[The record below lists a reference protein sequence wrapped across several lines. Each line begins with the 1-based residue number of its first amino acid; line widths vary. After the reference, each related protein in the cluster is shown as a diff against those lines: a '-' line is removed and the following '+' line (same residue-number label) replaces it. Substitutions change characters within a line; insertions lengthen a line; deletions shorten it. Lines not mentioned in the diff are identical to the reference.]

1 MGLAV
6 VSGALL
12 CPGHVHCAH
21 RGFIGH
27 TCTIFGAPLTHRP
40 PGGVFRARPRV
51 LGAPPT
57 KIPPLGRAR
66 ALAVRQ
72 AKRRPPGA
80 TFAGEKK
87 NPGWPAGWPAV
98 PRVGSF
104 FAAERRPNRSN
115 RPSGLGVAPPGHWG
129 EGGGIFVT
137 QFGTRPGRPSG
148 GRGALLVACGSP
160 PAATPAKVA
169 HWVHTTAN
177 ASDLGHFQRK
187 TSTNA
192 KRSPKKGAGWLGG
205 PGDYGGAL
213 EPGRGGF
220 HMGKL
225 E

>member
-6 VSGALL
+6 VSGGLL
-12 CPGHVHCAH
+12 CPGHVHYAH
-21 RGFIGH
+21 RGLIGH
-27 TCTIFGAPLTHRP
+27 TCTILGAPLTHRP
-40 PGGVFRARPRV
+40 PGGVFRVRPRV
-51 LGAPPT
+51 LGAPPHE
-57 KIPPLGRAR
+57 KPPPWTRTGPVGQAGQKN
-66 ALAVRQ
+66 ASGSDFCRQ
-72 AKRRPPGA
+72 
-80 TFAGEKK
+80 EKK
-87 NPGWPAGWPAV
+87 FPGWPAV

-160 PAATPAKVA
+160 PAVTPAKVA
-169 HWVHTTAN
+169 HGVHTTAN

-213 EPGRGGF
+213 GPGRGGF

-225 E
+225 DF

>member
-1 MGLAV
+1 MG
-6 VSGALL
+6 S
-12 CPGHVHCAH
+12 
-21 RGFIGH
+21 R
-27 TCTIFGAPLTHRP
+27 R
-40 PGGVFRARPRV
+40 
-51 LGAPPT
+51 APPRKAPPLDAHGPCRSGRPKERLRERLLPARK
-57 KIPPLGRAR
+57 KIP
-66 ALAVRQ
+66 
-72 AKRRPPGA
+72 
-80 TFAGEKK
+80 
-87 NPGWPAGWPAV
+87 GWPAV

-104 FAAERRPNRSN
+104 FAAERRPNGSN

-169 HWVHTTAN
+169 HGVHTTAN

-213 EPGRGGF
+213 GPGRGGF

-225 E
+225 DF